1 MYQFFVVGKK
11 VICVSSYAG
20 KPVRG
25 VAKCAPDDE
34 FDEDFGRRLAQTR
47 CDFKVAQKRLHRA
60 VSLLQEANKAER
72 KARKRQAQMMAYVND
87 ACADLDD
94 LNEQLNDLNAE
105 ADGTLH

>member
-47 CDFKVAQKRLHRA
+47 CDFKVAQKRFHRA
-60 VSLLQEANKAER
+60 ISLLQEANEAER

-94 LNEQLNDLNAE
+94 LCEQLNDLDAE
-105 ADGTLH
+105 VDGTLH

>member
-25 VAKCAPDDE
+25 VVKCAPDDE

-47 CDFKVAQKRLHRA
+47 CDFKVAQKRFHRA
-60 VSLLQEANKAER
+60 VSLLQEANKVER
-72 KARKRQAQMMAYVND
+72 KARKRQEQMMAYVND

-105 ADGTLH
+105 VDGTLH

>member
-1 MYQFFVVGKK
+1 MYQFFVADKK

-20 KPVRG
+20 KSVRG

-47 CDFKVAQKRLHRA
+47 CDFKVAQKRFYRA
-60 VSLLQEANKAER
+60 VNLLREANEVAR
-72 KARKRQAQMMAYVND
+72 NARKRQVQMMAYVND
-87 ACADLDD
+87 ACANLDN
-94 LNEQLNDLNAE
+94 LCKQLNDLDAE